1 MNEVSEDDV
10 WQALGRGVADRR
22 HGFRTPVC
30 ATIGLD
36 GTPRARTVVLRGAS
50 RGERVLWFHTDL
62 RSPKVAELR
71 ANPAIALT
79 LYDRKARLQVR
90 VAGTAHLR
98 HDDARADQSWQATT
112 DSARRCYAVEPGP
125 GVALDAPGSGM
136 TPALEAQVITE
147 AEAGLARTRFV
158 VVWCVAHELDVLSLH
173 HAGHRRMRL
182 RWEDE
187 WKQTWC
193 VP

>member
-1 MNEVSEDDV
+1 MKLPSEDEV

-30 ATIGLD
+30 ATLGLD
-36 GTPRARTVVLRGAS
+36 GLPQARTVVLRGAS
-50 RGERVLWFHTDL
+50 RSERALWFHTDL
-62 RSPKVAELR
+62 RSQKVDELR
-71 ANPAIALT
+71 ANGAVALT

-90 VAGTAHLR
+90 AMGLAQIRT
-98 HDDARADQSWQATT
+98 DDSRAAQSWDATT

-125 GVALDAPGSGM
+125 GAPLDAPGSGL
-136 TPALEAQVITE
+136 TPELEAQRIT
-147 AEAGLARTRFV
+147 AEQSRDARQRFA
-158 VVWCVAHELDVLSLH
+158 VVWCVLHEMDVLALH

-182 RWEDE
+182 RWDE
-187 WKQTWC
+187 GWTTTWC